1 MLILI
6 LCRQKDGHTGRDT
19 DTDMLVGYTFEI
31 LPKSYLNRITAP
43 AHVYATDA
51 VVYMALLYQL
61 KPAKVPSHTFSFSF
75 FPFLGS
81 GRRDEVL

>member
-51 VVYMALLYQL
+51 VVYMALFHPY
-61 KPAKVPSHTFSFSF
+61 
-75 FPFLGS
+75 
-81 GRRDEVL
+81 